1 MTWPCWG
8 LTAGPGWLWDWTS
21 RSARME
27 LAHMTSP
34 RSQTQLLLCEQD
46 TNTELC
52 GADPLPAAKP
62 SLAHAASPE
71 TRAPAVP
78 RLPSTLTLLSKTRG
92 NNSQGKQ
99 ECHLLHSPAGPR
111 AAGQP
116 LACPHK
122 AFAPVYSHNS
132 MGNAS
137 SPALS
142 EVGR

>member
-1 MTWPCWG
+1 MLIDMALPGSHSRPRVALG
-8 LTAGPGWLWDWTS
+8 LDLWVCKDGAG
-21 RSARME
+21 
-27 LAHMTSP
+27 AHDSSP

-122 AFAPVYSHNS
+122 AFAPVYTGTTAWKTH
-132 MGNAS
+132 
-137 SPALS
+137 PHQH
-142 EVGR
+142 